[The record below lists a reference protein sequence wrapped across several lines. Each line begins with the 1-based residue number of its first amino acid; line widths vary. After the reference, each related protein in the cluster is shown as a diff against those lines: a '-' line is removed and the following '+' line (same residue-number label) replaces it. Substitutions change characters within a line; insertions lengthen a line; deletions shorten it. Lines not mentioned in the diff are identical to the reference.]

1 MSILSKA
8 RKGYLV
14 IYNQEEFK
22 DKTMNR
28 QGSRRDEEALCRTF
42 YNYGMDPK
50 VERNLKYNDIQSRV
64 MKLSKKDFKDYG
76 VFVAVFLS
84 HGDKNEILFSYDKAF
99 NINHSFIHPIARN
112 PTLNGKPKIF
122 IIAACKGDQRNV
134 HPEESVYETDSVP
147 FYEEGRKPYM
157 SELLK
162 CYSTYE
168 GMYTTCL

>member
-1 MSILSKA
+1 MSILTKA
-8 RKGYLV
+8 KKGYLV

-64 MKLSKKDFKDYG
+64 LKLSKKDFKDYG

-84 HGDKNEILFSYDKAF
+84 HGDKN
-99 NINHSFIHPIARN
+99 
-112 PTLNGKPKIF
+112 GKID
-122 IIAACKGDQRNV
+122 I
-134 HPEESVYETDSVP
+134 S
-147 FYEEGRKPYM
+147 
-157 SELLK
+157 
-162 CYSTYE
+162 
-168 GMYTTCL
+168 